1 MVDLHTHSTASDG
14 TFTPAELAAA
24 VKKAGISAFALTDH
38 DILSGLDEA
47 AAEAKRQGII
57 FIRGVEIS
65 VKWSP
70 GELHLLGLDLR
81 KDSHELNMLLQDLQD
96 ERINRNQRMAEK
108 LKKAGFDISYEKVR
122 DFAGG
127 DKGLGRPHFAAY
139 MAAHKMVKKNQEA
152 FDKYFA
158 KGRPFFEEKENAD
171 LAAAISAVKSAGGI
185 PVLAHPMSLYLSWSS
200 LPDVIADFKRQGLVG
215 LEAWNSSTKYNDCK
229 RLEKLAA
236 SLDMPI
242 TAGSDFHGSIRKDRK
257 LGTTSKNGIKIEDR
271 FYENLRAL
279 HPDLP
284 PLQDSQAD

>member
-14 TFTPAELAAA
+14 TLSPTELAAA

-47 AAEAKRQGII
+47 AAEAAKQGII

-81 KDSHELNMLLQDLQD
+81 KNSHELNMLLQDLQD

-158 KGRPFFEEKENAD
+158 KGRPFFEEKENAG
-171 LAAAISAVKSAGGI
+171 LAEAISAVKSAGGI

-200 LPDVIADFKRQGLVG
+200 LPDVIADFKKQGLVG

-229 RLEKLAA
+229 RLEKLAS
-236 SLDMPI
+236 SLDMPV

-257 LGTTSKNGIKIEDR
+257 LGETSKNNIKIENR

-284 PLQDSQAD
+284 PLPMAK

>member
-139 MAAHKMVKKNQEA
+139 MAAHKMVKKI
-152 FDKYFA
+152 
-158 KGRPFFEEKENAD
+158 RMPS
-171 LAAAISAVKSAGGI
+171 ISILQREGLFLKKKKMQT
-185 PVLAHPMSLYLSWSS
+185 LQRQF
-200 LPDVIADFKRQGLVG
+200 LP
-215 LEAWNSSTKYNDCK
+215 
-229 RLEKLAA
+229 
-236 SLDMPI
+236 
-242 TAGSDFHGSIRKDRK
+242 
-257 LGTTSKNGIKIEDR
+257 
-271 FYENLRAL
+271 
-279 HPDLP
+279 
-284 PLQDSQAD
+284 